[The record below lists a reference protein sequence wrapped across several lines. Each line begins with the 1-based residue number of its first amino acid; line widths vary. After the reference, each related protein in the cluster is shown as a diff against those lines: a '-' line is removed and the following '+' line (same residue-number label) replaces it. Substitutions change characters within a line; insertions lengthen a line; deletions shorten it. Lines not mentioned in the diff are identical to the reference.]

1 MSKLLYTLLGA
12 AVGAGVTYLAI
23 GDKSLINHLSDL
35 TDETESVLSEF
46 DNSWSEVTTTE
57 VTDAAE
63 TA

>member
-23 GDKSLINHLSDL
+23 GDKSLINNLSDL